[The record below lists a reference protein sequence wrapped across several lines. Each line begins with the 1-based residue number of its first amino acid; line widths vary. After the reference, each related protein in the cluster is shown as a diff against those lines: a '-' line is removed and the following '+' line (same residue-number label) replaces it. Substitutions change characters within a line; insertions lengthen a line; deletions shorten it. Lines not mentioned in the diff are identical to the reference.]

1 MSHKSSQ
8 VDLNSKKVIYK
19 NLSYKII
26 GLAMRVHRELGNGFL
41 EKVYENALMV
51 LFRKEGVHAEQ
62 QAPVTVHFDGEIVGE
77 YYADILID
85 KKIILELKSVDK
97 IIDAHRAQVLHYLK
111 ATGFRLGM
119 ILNFGKESLEYER
132 LIK

>member
-1 MSHKSSQ
+1 MQ
-8 VDLNSKKVIYK
+8 
-19 NLSYKII
+19 
-26 GLAMRVHRELGNGFL
+26 VHRELGNGFL
-41 EKVYENALMV
+41 EKVYKNALMV